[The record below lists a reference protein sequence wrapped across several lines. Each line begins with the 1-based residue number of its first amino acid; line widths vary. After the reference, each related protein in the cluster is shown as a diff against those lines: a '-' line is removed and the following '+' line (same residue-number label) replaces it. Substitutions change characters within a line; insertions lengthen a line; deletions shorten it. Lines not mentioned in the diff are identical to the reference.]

1 MRSCTSTSLSRFMY
15 LQLDNICMYLSWRYP
30 CILMY
35 IKSFLYMY
43 IPRSIHTY
51 AHTYIHLMFM
61 LDFRIGPKLSNF
73 VDTPNN
79 KKNIPRYQ
87 RKLRLQQRPLSLIA
101 ALFHLLWYR
110 RKDKYNLRSLFHV
123 LSLMKAHQ
131 IFLSVLWINTVVA
144 RALILCLG
152 IISRIV
158 YVLHN
163 YTYIY
168 YI

>member
-51 AHTYIHLMFM
+51 AHKYIHLMFM
-61 LDFRIGPKLSNF
+61 LDFRIWTKLSNF

-79 KKNIPRYQ
+79 KKIYLVIDVNYAFS
-87 RKLRLQQRPLSLIA
+87 KGLSLIA